1 MSENRRETR
10 RDTRNIGSYILGATL
25 GEGAFGK
32 VRVATHIHTGEKVA
46 IKILDKNAMQEDPD
60 DIIRVQTE
68 IAILKKM
75 RHKNIIQLYEIMEST
90 KNIYLVMEYCEG
102 KELFEYIVMKKK
114 LSEDEALK
122 FFQEIIDSV
131 DYLHSQNIVHRDLKP
146 ENLLLD
152 FKYSIKVSDF
162 GLSRLYDNDRL
173 LSTPCGTPSYAP
185 PEMLKGEEY
194 HGLLSDIWSSGVIL
208 YAMLCGYLP
217 FSESNEEINCQKI
230 IQGEFEI
237 PDWISE
243 EAADLLKNI
252 LQIDP
257 LDRYDLEQ
265 VKAHP
270 WFNANS
276 PPLRPGLIVGF
287 HNIPVDE
294 NILRLVENYGYNGE
308 KAKNSLVNN
317 KFDVMTAI
325 YYLSLR
331 KFIKEGGL
339 SLSDLQSEY
348 FLEYIN
354 NPNNLVNPPDLNQE
368 KSTNQEEYLIY
379 ANNYNSFGRANQ
391 DVLED
396 YPNQEQ
402 ILNNQNLNPY
412 SSNLNINLSINK
424 NQNTDTDK
432 LNETSE
438 NILNEANLNITSE
451 DQSNLNEFENT
462 KANANDSHML
472 IQENSEIKIELSNS
486 DTNLKSMH
494 SRQLSIGDVK
504 YDENQS
510 PNKDILYNSAHL
522 EENPDIDMTGN
533 DSNHYPTNEKR
544 GSIAAKR
551 ISIRMANK
559 HSIFVHDR
567 NELFSNLEIF
577 ESKKNILN
585 TNESLAV
592 DKSQSLSQS
601 NLFQSPTKNILN
613 VFKRNSISFTNS
625 YLDIEKEIFL
635 KYNNN
640 PRKSLN
646 IEGNN
651 DFRNSILRAM
661 QTMTPGRLEMDSITD
676 SSKSEINQ
684 SLISESSKNK
694 LYNVFSVKNQNNQSI
709 SDHISDSIE
718 VNKNIVKSKLNSIQ
732 NNKQKIIGNKDLT
745 KSKGISNKSS
755 KPSNSITRPKSKT
768 IEEKNKTGISVK
780 KQTSSN
786 SRSVTPVQTKKMDE
800 NRNRSINKS
809 SNFIE
814 KSKIT
819 NKSPLHNTSS
829 NYFNKKETK
838 KKETKRPGTSIS
850 GNYKSPEI
858 IVTKISS
865 QKNSHNYLPDIPQSK
880 DRNHSNNKIY
890 NKTFSINKSL
900 NFHSNINNDNL
911 SITTP
916 PISKRERSSSINT
929 VVTKISRNKNTQSF
943 VSVNQSSKNEKKTK
957 IQQKLK
963 NKKSI
968 QTSYDTNF
976 KTQPHQYQTFR
987 ENKFD
992 TNNFKTHANKFYVDS
1007 SIEKS
1012 RSKTPIR
1019 NLSFSPDTAIKP
1031 QNKRIEVIPWNLKKR
1046 IIETSMVSKKN
1057 KIISEYEEFKKEK
1070 INKKLKNHRI
1080 KVIKL
1085 DKSQEIKKEYTPYK
1099 NLLDNKN
1106 IPNKIVDTR
1115 FNLNKNNFIKDTH
1128 MFSPLRIKKNN
1139 EPSSHSNNAS
1149 LTNFNYN
1156 TANSQ
1161 NLNSSRKP
1169 ANKKVFVIQDIN
1181 LEHLKNYSGPV
1192 DLSCIINIEISK
1204 IVERIIEILN
1214 KKKILYVQTNPYK
1227 FRCSKNGLSF
1237 DIEIYKLED
1246 MYEFYYF
1253 KFKISQGDD
1262 NYFRNLSS
1270 SILSEFSFR

>member
-1 MSENRRETR
+1 MSENRRESR

-60 DIIRVQTE
+60 DIVRVQTE

-122 FFQEIIDSV
+122 FFQEIIDAV

-162 GLSRLYDNDRL
+162 GLSRLYENDRL

-194 HGLLSDIWSSGVIL
+194 HGLLSDVWSSGVIL

-265 VKAHP
+265 IKAHP

-287 HNIPVDE
+287 HKIPVDE

-331 KFIKEGGL
+331 KFIKEGGI

-348 FLEYIN
+348 FLQYIN
-354 NPNNLVNPPDLNQE
+354 NPNNLVNPPDVSQE
-368 KSTNQEEYLIY
+368 KSQNHEEYLIY
-379 ANNYNSFGRANQ
+379 ANNYNSFGKANE

-396 YPNQEQ
+396 FPNQEQ
-402 ILNNQNLNPY
+402 NLNPD
-412 SSNLNINLSINK
+412 SSNLNINLSLNK
-424 NQNTDTDK
+424 NQISETDK
-432 LNETSE
+432 INETSE

-451 DQSNLNEFENT
+451 DHPNLNEFEHT

-472 IQENSEIKIELSNS
+472 IQENSEIKIESSNS
-486 DTNLKSMH
+486 DKNMK

-504 YDENQS
+504 YDDSQS
-510 PNKDILYNSAHL
+510 HNKDILYNSAHL
-522 EENPDIDMTGN
+522 EENPDVDMTGN
-533 DSNHYPTNEKR
+533 DSSVTPTNEQR
-544 GSIAAKR
+544 ISVASKR

-559 HSIFVHDR
+559 HSIFIHDR
-567 NELFSNLEIF
+567 QELFSNLEIF

-585 TNESLAV
+585 TNESM
-592 DKSQSLSQS
+592 DNSQSLSQL

-625 YLDIEKEIFL
+625 YLEIEKERFL

-651 DFRNSILRAM
+651 DFRNSILRAL
-661 QTMTPGRLEMDSITD
+661 QTMTPGRLDMDYISD
-676 SSKSEINQ
+676 SSKSDINQ
-684 SLISESSKNK
+684 SLRTESS
-694 LYNVFSVKNQNNQSI
+694 
-709 SDHISDSIE
+709 
-718 VNKNIVKSKLNSIQ
+718 KSKLNKENREMSTNLEKLKSPSGPISHSIKGNKNSVNSKLDQIQ
-732 NNKQKIIGNKDLT
+732 NKKQKNIAKKDIT
-745 KSKGISNKSS
+745 KGKDKSNKS
-755 KPSNSITRPKSKT
+755 PSPIVSITRPKSKT
-768 IEEKNKTGISVK
+768 IEEKNKTNILVK
-780 KQTSSN
+780 KDTTSN
-786 SRSVTPVQTKKMDE
+786 SRSPTPVPSKKTYE
-800 NRNRSINKS
+800 NRNRSNNKS
-809 SNFIE
+809 INLKE

-819 NKSPLHNTSS
+819 NKSPLNNTSS
-829 NYFNKKETK
+829 NYFNKITNK
-838 KKETKRPGTSIS
+838 KKDINRPGTSLG

-858 IVTKISS
+858 IITKISS
-865 QKNSHNYLPDIPQSK
+865 QNNSHNYLPDIPHSK
-880 DRNHSNNKIY
+880 DRNNSNNKIN
-890 NKTFSINKSL
+890 NKNIILSKSL
-900 NFHSNINNDNL
+900 NFQSDINNDNS

-916 PISKRERSSSINT
+916 PVSKRERSSSINT
-929 VVTKISRNKNTQSF
+929 VATKISRNKNTQSF
-943 VSVNQSSKNEKKTK
+943 ASVTLSSKNEKKEK

-963 NKKSI
+963 NKKFV
-968 QTSYDTNF
+968 QTSYNTNF
-976 KTQPHQYQTFR
+976 KTQPYQYQTFR
-987 ENKFD
+987 ENKFE
-992 TNNFKTHANKFYVDS
+992 TNNFKTHVNKFYVDS

-1012 RSKTPIR
+1012 TSKTPIR

-1070 INKKLKNHRI
+1070 LDRKLKYHRI
-1080 KVIKL
+1080 KVSKL
-1085 DKSQEIKKEYTPYK
+1085 EKSHERKIESTPQKK
-1099 NLLDNKN
+1099 LLDEKN
-1106 IPNKIVDTR
+1106 TQVKIVNTR
-1115 FNLNKNNFIKDTH
+1115 LNLNKNKIMKDNR
-1128 MFSPLRIKKNN
+1128 MFSPFRLKNVM
-1139 EPSSHSNNAS
+1139 EHSTQSNNAS
-1149 LTNFNYN
+1149 LSNFNYN
-1156 TANSQ
+1156 TTNSQ

-1181 LEHLKNYSGPV
+1181 LEHLKTYSGPV
-1192 DLSCIINIEISK
+1192 DLSCIINLDITK
-1204 IVERIIEILN
+1204 IVEKTIEILN
-1214 KKKILYVQTNPYK
+1214 KKKIVYVQTNPYK
-1227 FRCSKNGLSF
+1227 FRCSKNGLSY
-1237 DIEIYKLED
+1237 DIEIFKLEE
-1246 MYEFYYF
+1246 MYEFYYL

-1262 NYFRNLSS
+1262 NYFRSLSS
-1270 SILSEFSFR
+1270 SILCEFTF